1 MRISSTQYP
10 SIMNS
15 ALQAASV
22 RLENIMQK
30 MATGQKLLLPSDDPV
45 TNVRLSRLT
54 REEAALAQYRDN
66 IGALK
71 VRLQQNESTLTGMN
85 TDLLEARDLMVWALD
100 GSNTSEDVAAMSGS
114 LTALADSLFY
124 GANGKDQ
131 EGRYL
136 FSGTATATPTI
147 AYDAAAP
154 QGTRF
159 SFTGNTAAQ
168 NVLVGNG
175 VTQRANVTLEEVPD
189 ILNLLE
195 GTAALLKTPDVDVND
210 PLTRAQLKATLD
222 GIDAAMG
229 SLSGKVAGIGSMQ
242 NILDTMD
249 TNHANVS
256 LSNQQAMIDLG
267 QLDYGDAA
275 VKLSGYTTALQATQ
289 KAYAQVSRLSL
300 FDIL

>member
-136 FSGTATATPTI
+136 FSGTATATPAI